1 MKESLFAF
9 LDLFI
14 NWRNIKEHTLI
25 MLEINEDEILET
37 VAVYIMEKRKNK
49 ALLITAYTLA
59 LICRGC
65 LLGVARY
72 YRSSFI
78 GRSFVTALLYRLSYV
93 GALLSGA
100 LLYVNA
106 DLRNSTAAYESCVR
120 EGNRRRG
127 SVLVRARNNE

>member
-9 LDLFI
+9 MDLFI

-37 VAVYIMEKRKNK
+37 IAVYIMEKRKNK

-78 GRSFVTALLYRLSYV
+78 GRSFFCYSALISALLCRRSFVRRSFVCKCRSEKFYGRL
-93 GALLSGA
+93 
-100 LLYVNA
+100 
-106 DLRNSTAAYESCVR
+106 
-120 EGNRRRG
+120 
-127 SVLVRARNNE
+127 